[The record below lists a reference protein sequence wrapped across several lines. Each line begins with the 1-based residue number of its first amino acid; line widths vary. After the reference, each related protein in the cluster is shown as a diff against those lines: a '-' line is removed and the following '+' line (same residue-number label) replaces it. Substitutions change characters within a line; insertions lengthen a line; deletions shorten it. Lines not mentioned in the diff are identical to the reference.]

1 MSNVGLDM
9 LFPVIPEE
17 YTRHFIRGCWDGDG
31 SVFLDR
37 GNLVANY
44 ISGSK
49 KFIERLVQELYKI
62 GISKRVSYRYE
73 KSGKRVLMPVASKEI
88 LSNHPDGRFPL
99 TIHMKN
105 INAYYIK
112 TTTKENIERLFHYFY
127 NGVDKSM
134 YLTRKYNVFV
144 KGSKLEEKNETEQL
158 TLDLD
163 F

>member
-1 MSNVGLDM
+1 V
-9 LFPVIPEE
+9 
-17 YTRHFIRGCWDGDG
+17 T
-31 SVFLDR
+31 
-37 GNLVANY
+37 
-44 ISGSK
+44 
-49 KFIERLVQELYKI
+49 
-62 GISKRVSYRYE
+62 YRYE